1 MLNSSHYCL
10 IIQCIEIPDKGAIEG
25 KHRQQPVHLQHPR
38 YRYPSTNKET
48 PPTHTKG
55 HPYIYIFFSTDKIC
69 YSACSATIQT
79 SPRQPCGRC
88 CMCLVLLARPPA
100 CMLTGS
106 ASPANKPVVEECSDG
121 MQASPVLCHYP
132 APGRVE
138 GDHHFH
144 ITNRRLLFCRQ
155 FPQVEN

>member
-1 MLNSSHYCL
+1 MFNSSCYCL
-10 IIQCIEIPDKGAIEG
+10 IIQCIEIPDNGATEG
-25 KHRQQPVHLQHPR
+25 KHRQQPVHLQQD
-38 YRYPSTNKET
+38 TVILAQTKKN

-55 HPYIYIFFSTDKIC
+55 HPFVFFFSTDKIC
-69 YSACSATIQT
+69 YSACSATLQT

-88 CMCLVLLARPPA
+88 CSLVLLACPPA